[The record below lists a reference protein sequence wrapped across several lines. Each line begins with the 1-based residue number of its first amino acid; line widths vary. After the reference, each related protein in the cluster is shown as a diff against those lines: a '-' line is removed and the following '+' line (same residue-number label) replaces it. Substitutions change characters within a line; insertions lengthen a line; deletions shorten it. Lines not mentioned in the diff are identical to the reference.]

1 MSNLQKVAEKALT
14 DIFIDS
20 TFWPRYWHCHKIP
33 RRSFFINGRQFH
45 ICARCTGIAFGGMLA
60 PVILLLPQAS
70 PGILGIAPL
79 ALVVDGLSQAMGL
92 RESKNWLRFATGF
105 LTVVS
110 LLLLIKGFF
119 LWYGRRV

>member
-1 MSNLQKVAEKALT
+1 
-14 DIFIDS
+14 
-20 TFWPRYWHCHKIP
+20 
-33 RRSFFINGRQFH
+33 
-45 ICARCTGIAFGGMLA
+45 MLA